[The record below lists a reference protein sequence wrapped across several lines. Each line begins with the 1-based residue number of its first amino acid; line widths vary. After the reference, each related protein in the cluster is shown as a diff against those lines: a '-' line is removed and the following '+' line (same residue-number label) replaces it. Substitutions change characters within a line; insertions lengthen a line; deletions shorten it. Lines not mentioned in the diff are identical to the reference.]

1 LPLAYRKVGPCPGY
15 TGTDAKRKEMTMNP
29 RPALARPPIG
39 STLAAV
45 ALSIV
50 VTTLLLVGVTELF
63 TCDGLPLWTAGIAER
78 ACTQSSCWSE
88 REACEQSL
96 LAASYHPK
104 VASR

>member
-1 LPLAYRKVGPCPGY
+1 
-15 TGTDAKRKEMTMNP
+15 MTMNC
-29 RPALARPPIG
+29 RPAFARPSIG

-50 VTTLLLVGVTELF
+50 VTTLMLVGVTELF

-78 ACTQSSCWSE
+78 ACTQYSYWSE
-88 REACEQSL
+88 REACVQSL
-96 LAASYHPK
+96 LAASYHSS